1 VVLIFVTS
9 GFCDL
14 IKPKKIFVIPLSI
27 AWSRK
32 PIIYAARHYL
42 LKNTL
47 MTTIENHQL
56 KGITIKNVIVTIVST
71 ASIVASVITTYFG
84 LKTDIQIIKSAQEA
98 EARINNIRI
107 TVLEN
112 QVSLLQKEVY
122 EIRFSGKTFVPAI
135 KGNEISKVADP
146 AMLSAI
152 HKR

>member
-1 VVLIFVTS
+1 
-9 GFCDL
+9 
-14 IKPKKIFVIPLSI
+14 
-27 AWSRK
+27 
-32 PIIYAARHYL
+32 
-42 LKNTL
+42 
-47 MTTIENHQL
+47 MTTIENQQL

-71 ASIVASVITTYFG
+71 ASIVASVITTYSG

-122 EIRFSGKTFVPAI
+122 EIRFSGKTLVPAV
-135 KGNEISKVADP
+135 KGTEISKTADP
-146 AMLSAI
+146 AMLSAL